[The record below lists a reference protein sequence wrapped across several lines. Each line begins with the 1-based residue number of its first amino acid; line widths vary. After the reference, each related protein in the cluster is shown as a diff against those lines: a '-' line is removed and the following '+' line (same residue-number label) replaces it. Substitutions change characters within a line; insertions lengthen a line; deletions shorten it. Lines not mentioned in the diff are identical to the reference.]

1 MNQQVTQTLGIRNQ
15 QTNRLC
21 KVMVCPYDNC
31 KNVYSHKSSLLQ
43 HLRTHTGEK
52 PFSCS
57 FCGKKFITN
66 GNKKDHERRH
76 LSLKLFQCDTCD
88 MNFYRSN
95 QLKAHKAKCTKQQTK
110 NSENLNEFKLENGE
124 LLKRNK
130 LFEFDSNQLINN

>member
-1 MNQQVTQTLGIRNQ
+1 M
-15 QTNRLC
+15 
-21 KVMVCPYDNC
+21 
-31 KNVYSHKSSLLQ
+31 LQ

-88 MNFYRSN
+88 MSFYRSN
-95 QLKAHKAKCTKQQTK
+95 QLKAHKAKCAKQKARK
-110 NSENLNEFKLENGE
+110 NLLNEEFKIRNSDIIEGSSNNIIQFDN
-124 LLKRNK
+124 NK
-130 LFEFDSNQLINN
+130 LITNQT